1 MILQIQCSFY
11 YLLPARASLIFTQS
25 ILILDLQQHKTV
37 ILSQENLDLCPVVDI
52 PASGLISDKK
62 NAEEVEN
69 LQGLV

>member
-37 ILSQENLDLCPVVDI
+37 IRKI
-52 PASGLISDKK
+52 
-62 NAEEVEN
+62 
-69 LQGLV
+69 